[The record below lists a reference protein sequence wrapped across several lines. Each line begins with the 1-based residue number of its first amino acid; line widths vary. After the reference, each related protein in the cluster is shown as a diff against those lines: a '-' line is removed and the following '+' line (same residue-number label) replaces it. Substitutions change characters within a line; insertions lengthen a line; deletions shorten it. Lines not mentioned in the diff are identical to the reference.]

1 MDLSVHFQRC
11 LIMLWILFIPVGI
24 LWVNVAPIL
33 MALGQDEELSR
44 GTQQYLRVLLLAAP
58 GYIGFET
65 LKKYLQCQGM
75 FLSLCLRPR
84 RRERLTARDQYRD
97 HGCVHLRAHPHNTH
111 QRRAQRLLR
120 ALHRLWH
127 LRLAHSPL
135 VHVLIRVLLPHHIH
149 RILADPR
156 AERNVGWFPAP
167 RRP

>member
-75 FLSLCLRPR
+75 FLSLCLRPP
-84 RRERLTARDQYRD
+84 RRERLTARD
-97 HGCVHLRAHPHNTH
+97 
-111 QRRAQRLLR
+111 
-120 ALHRLWH
+120 
-127 LRLAHSPL
+127 
-135 VHVLIRVLLPHHIH
+135 
-149 RILADPR
+149 
-156 AERNVGWFPAP
+156 
-167 RRP
+167 